1 MTLTF
6 KIKYLDHLANHL
18 SIYNTEMSP
27 RNTFDLI
34 IKNPIFKLTLKIKST
49 VYARINLWPDN
60 DVYLLEP
67 QTKYLGQD
75 FYSYMVSSSSHLG

>member
-1 MTLTF
+1 M
-6 KIKYLDHLANHL
+6 ANHL
-18 SIYNTEMSP
+18 SIYNTQISHQ
-27 RNTFDLI
+27 NTFDLI

-75 FYSYMVSSSSHLG
+75 FYSFFFFFKTFILTQYP

>member
-1 MTLTF
+1 M
-6 KIKYLDHLANHL
+6 ANHL
-18 SIYNTEMSP
+18 SIYNTQMNP

-34 IKNPIFKLTLKIKST
+34 RKSPIFKLTLKTKST

-75 FYSYMVSSSSHLG
+75 FYSYTVSSSSYPG